1 MTPKTIYD
9 KEVRDKLEGLKEIH
23 TGFEGVVMNWKL
35 KELKMNKEG
44 FWSLCLDFIQDFEFD
59 GLNYNVAVV
68 LDPDN
73 YNKNIRNILSQM
85 DSQQQEIFKSVDDYI
100 ADIEKVHAGYAK
112 DSKMFWT
119 YSFYSQVCEFKDKMT
134 ADKVRFSLGTEA
146 VEHFTKHF
154 DSMYKTALVL
164 EKA

>member
-1 MTPKTIYD
+1 MSKTIYD
-9 KEVRDKLEGLKEIH
+9 REIREKLESLKEIN
-23 TGFEGVVMNWKL
+23 TGFDWIVMNWKL
-35 KELKMNKEG
+35 KEIKMNKEW
-44 FWSLCLDFIQDFEFD
+44 FWSLCVDFIQNFEFE
-59 GLNYNVAVV
+59 GLNYNIAVV

-85 DSQQQEIFKSVDDYI
+85 DSQQQEIFKSAEDYI

-119 YSFYSQVCEFKDKMT
+119 FSFYGSVCEFKDKMT
-134 ADKVRFSLGTEA
+134 ADKVRFSLGTDA
-146 VEHFTKHF
+146 VDHFTKHF

-164 EKA
+164 DQA